1 MTYRM
6 EKVQLPPFKRRLGAV
21 LGVGS
26 PRLNA
31 LDMANM
37 FNFVCRAIARIV
49 ATTSQHHGK
58 QSCEPTDNNG
68 RGLHCIRGEGG

>member
-6 EKVQLPPFKRRLGAV
+6 ENVQLPPFKRPLGAV

-26 PRLNA
+26 SRLDA

-37 FNFVCRAIARIV
+37 FNCVCRTIARIV
-49 ATTSQHHGK
+49 ATTSQRCGK
-58 QSCEPTDNNG
+58 QSYEPTDNG
-68 RGLHCIRGEGG
+68 KDLHCIQEEDG